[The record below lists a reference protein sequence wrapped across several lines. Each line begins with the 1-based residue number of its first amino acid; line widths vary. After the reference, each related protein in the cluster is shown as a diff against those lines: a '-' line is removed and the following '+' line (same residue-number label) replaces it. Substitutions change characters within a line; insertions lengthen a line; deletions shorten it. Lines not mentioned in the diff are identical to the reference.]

1 MISRAIWGSSPGRTL
16 SIQRRGRFTVG
27 LAAWATGADFVVAFT
42 AVRDDVLEREGDA
55 VDVIWPPWVQ
65 VPSRYLTLF

>member
-1 MISRAIWGSSPGRTL
+1 
-16 SIQRRGRFTVG
+16 
-27 LAAWATGADFVVAFT
+27 VVAFT